1 MDASDWIL
9 WAFVSLGVG
18 LALIL
23 ARFLLGYLLDQR
35 WFWMLVGGL
44 VALAGL
50 YVGVY
55 FLFGQWNPQLQQ
67 QQADLTLRVIPLDVR
82 NYLPAAD
89 DGLAGNASAT
99 ASGDSGE
106 NSLLSRLGS
115 RAQDALRSSPC
126 RVNSQN
132 KIAWELKPTLTD
144 GGWLVMRGQT
154 KGGAQIHDPA
164 RSSGGGGNW
173 AAFNLN
179 NLLEGS
185 TERAGRLRAVGNI
198 YPAFMESRLGRGRN
212 PPIFAYG
219 DDYRVTETEF
229 YVRAKLPARLL
240 SGNIRL
246 VVVVWPANPGFQSP
260 ALGAECVREE

>member
-1 MDASDWIL
+1 MAGSDWVIYV
-9 WAFVSLGVG
+9 AVFVGLGVAG
-18 LALIL
+18 VLLRLLLPYLL
-23 ARFLLGYLLDQR
+23 ARR
-35 WFWMLVGGL
+35 WFWLLVGAAGL
-44 VALAGL
+44 LAGL

-99 ASGDSGE
+99 ASGDSGG

-144 GGWLVMRGQT
+144 DGWLTMRGQT

-164 RSSGGGGNW
+164 RSSGGGNW

-198 YPAFMESRLGRGRN
+198 YPAFMESRLGRGNN
-212 PPIFAYG
+212 PPIFVAD
-219 DDYRVTETEF
+219 DDYRVTATEF
-229 YVRAKLPARLL
+229 AVRAKLPARLL
-240 SGNIRL
+240 SDNIRL

>member
-9 WAFVSLGVG
+9 WGGVSLGVG
-18 LALIL
+18 LAMIP

-35 WFWMLVGGL
+35 WFWIGVGGL

-82 NYLPAAD
+82 NYLP
-89 DGLAGNASAT
+89 T
-99 ASGDSGE
+99 ASGGGNGDSVSGNDGS
-106 NSLLSRLGS
+106 NSLLSRLGGEV
-115 RAQDALRSSPC
+115 QDRLRSSLC
-126 RVNSQN
+126 RVDSQN

-154 KGGAQIHDPA
+154 KGGAQIRDPA
-164 RSSGGGGNW
+164 HSSGGDNW
-173 AAFNLN
+173 AAFSLN

-185 TERAGRLRAVGNI
+185 GERAGRLRAVGGI
-198 YPAFMESRLGRGRN
+198 YPGYMASRLGRGGHN
-212 PPIFAYG
+212 STIFAYD

-229 YVRAKLPARLL
+229 YVRAKLPSRLL
-240 SGNIRL
+240 SGNFQL
-246 VVVVWPANPGFQSP
+246 AVLVWPANPGFQSQ